1 MPQVLLI
8 AAAGVAAYTAYRVLR
23 REMGRVGE
31 RLAGTRVP
39 AEVSEPKRLVR
50 DADGVFRPET

>member
-39 AEVSEPKRLVR
+39 VDIGEPKRLVR